1 MKKPHCFFQSDRGS
15 LWFGVG
21 MEGRAYFMCQC
32 LGGESRATNQA
43 TVWGHVGKGLVRW
56 GGLDRERRFI

>member
-1 MKKPHCFFQSDRGS
+1 MVWGGDGGQGILYVSG
-15 LWFGVG
+15 FG
-21 MEGRAYFMCQC
+21 R
-32 LGGESRATNQA
+32 GESRATNQA